1 MKMILSVAW
10 RNIWRNPVRSLVIIA
25 SVVIG
30 LWSGACINAMY
41 YGMSED
47 RVRIAIENEVSHI
60 QIHHPDFKQDYKA
73 AFFIQADSSAMQSL
87 IGSGSIAAYSVRSV
101 AQAMLST
108 TAGSSGVMV
117 YGVDPL
123 QEDATTHLASKMVD
137 GQYFTPGKSHQ
148 ILIGQKLANR
158 LKLKVKSKVV
168 ISCLDTAGNIT
179 SGAFKIAGIYRSGNS
194 SLDGV
199 NVFVNRSSLNPMLEL
214 GSEAHEVAIL
224 LKSNTL
230 LESTRQHLQAA
241 MPSTKVE
248 TWKEISP
255 ETNLIVT
262 TMSQFSVIFIVII
275 LLALSFGIV
284 NTMLMAIL
292 ERRREI
298 GMMMA
303 LGMNRIRIFFLI
315 LIETFM
321 LVMVG
326 CPPGLLIAWAT
337 ITYFSRHGID
347 ISSFAG
353 NAMANFGFGTVMYP
367 SLPTSIYI
375 QIILMVAVCALLSAI
390 FPAMKAIR
398 LNPAETMK
406 R

>member
-1 MKMILSVAW
+1 MRMILSVAW

-25 SVVIG
+25 SVIIG
-30 LWSGACINAMY
+30 VWAGAFINALY

-47 RVRIAIENEVSHI
+47 RVRIAIQNEVSHI
-60 QIHHPDFKQDYKA
+60 QVHHPDFKQDYKSS
-73 AFFIQADSSAMQSL
+73 FFIQADSSALQA
-87 IGSGSIAAYSVRSV
+87 IGHLKEIEAYSVRSV
-101 AQAMLST
+101 AQAMLSAT
-108 TAGSSGVMV
+108 SGSSGVMV
-117 YGVDPL
+117 YGVNPS
-123 QEDATTHLASKMVD
+123 EENATTDLSSKIIE
-137 GQYFTPGKSHQ
+137 GEYFNPEKRHQ
-148 ILIGQKLANR
+148 IIIGQKLASR

-168 ISCLDTAGNIT
+168 ISCLDTAGNIV

-194 SLDGV
+194 SLDGI
-199 NVFVNRSSLNPMLEL
+199 NVFVTRSSLNPMLEL
-214 GSEAHEVAIL
+214 SNEMHEIAIL
-224 LKSNTL
+224 LKSNAS
-230 LESTRQHLQAA
+230 LESTRKDIQAI
-241 MPSTKVE
+241 MPSSKVE

-262 TMSQFSVIFIVII
+262 TMSQFSMIFIVII

-303 LGMNRIRIFFLI
+303 LGMNRIRVFSLI
-315 LIETFM
+315 LTETFM
-321 LVMVG
+321 LVMTG
-326 CPPGLLIAWAT
+326 CSPGLLIAWAS
-337 ITYFSRHGID
+337 IAYFSKHGID

-353 NAMANFGFGTVMYP
+353 KAMANFGFGTVMHP
-367 SLPTSIYI
+367 ALPASIYI
-375 QIILMVAVCALLSAI
+375 QIILMVAACALISAI
-390 FPAMKAIR
+390 FPALKAIR